1 MADCKKLFERAYIGK
16 LGLKNRLVMA
26 PMGVSVNFATGLI
39 DERGLEYYCER
50 AKGGIGLLD
59 LGWQLVTNKTDP
71 FTGNWSVATPAQE
84 MAWARLCDR
93 AHGYGTAV
101 MAQLSIGNGKKIG
114 RAHV

>member
-50 AKGGIGLLD
+50 AKGGMLASSQDGESS
-59 LGWQLVTNKTDP
+59 N
-71 FTGNWSVATPAQE
+71 
-84 MAWARLCDR
+84 RDR
-93 AHGYGTAV
+93 
-101 MAQLSIGNGKKIG
+101 
-114 RAHV
+114 